1 MKAPLIHQGTPAV
14 NMGVAHP
21 RYFVGIDPDT
31 DKSGLVLVDKQ
42 ERRIVSAEALELPA
56 LVDHLRMIAQE
67 HDGERD
73 KVLVIIEDSDTSINW
88 HVERLLKSGYPL
100 IKKLRE
106 AAAIGRSAGMCHAT
120 LRHIQQFAESAGL
133 PVMMQRPLRK
143 CWRGHD
149 GKITQ
154 VEAEQFMTGLP
165 KRTNQEVRDAALLA
179 WAGSG
184 LPMRINPN
192 T

>member
-1 MKAPLIHQGTPAV
+1 
-14 NMGVAHP
+14 MGVAHP

-56 LVDHLRMIAQE
+56 LVEHLRMIAQE
-67 HDGERD
+67 HDGECY
-73 KVLVIIEDSDTSINW
+73 KVLVIIEDSDTSTNW
-88 HVERLLKSGYPL
+88 HVTRLLTSGYPL
-100 IKKLRE
+100 AKKLRE

-154 VEAEQFMTGLP
+154 GEAEQFMTGLP

-184 LPMRINPN
+184 LPMRLNPKM
-192 T
+192 